1 MQYPSG
7 FPPPPPQQPHQPPQR
22 QIGGPPGPP
31 RPPRPPADLPYKSLF
46 GASVSLLAFSTLTGL
61 ALVAWFSRTSDPWT
75 WKSVLAIVCTVLG
88 VATSALVWRLP
99 SRESLLGGMAVML
112 LSLLRVGPIGEW
124 TWVSA
129 FMVVVTLALLAP
141 LVHALLLLPRA

>member
-1 MQYPSG
+1 
-7 FPPPPPQQPHQPPQR
+7 
-22 QIGGPPGPP
+22 
-31 RPPRPPADLPYKSLF
+31 
-46 GASVSLLAFSTLTGL
+46 LLAFSTLTGL
-61 ALVAWFSRTSDPWT
+61 ALIAWFSRATDPWT
-75 WKSVLAIVCTVLG
+75 WKSVLALSCAVLG

-99 SRESLLGGMAVML
+99 SREALLGGMAVML

>member
-1 MQYPSG
+1 
-7 FPPPPPQQPHQPPQR
+7 
-22 QIGGPPGPP
+22 
-31 RPPRPPADLPYKSLF
+31 
-46 GASVSLLAFSTLTGL
+46 LLAFSTLTGL
-61 ALVAWFSRTSDPWT
+61 ALVAWFSRASDPWT
-75 WKSVLAIVCTVLG
+75 WRSVLALACAVLG

-129 FMVVVTLALLAP
+129 FMVVITLALLAP

>member
-1 MQYPSG
+1 VQYPSG
-7 FPPPPPQQPHQPPQR
+7 YPPPQPPPRQSQRPQR
-22 QIGGPPGPP
+22 KLADPTGPPP
-31 RPPRPPADLPYKSLF
+31 DLPYKSLF

-61 ALVAWFSRTSDPWT
+61 AIAAWFSRASDPWT
-75 WKSVLAIVCTVLG
+75 WKSVLAIACTALG
-88 VATSALVWRLP
+88 IATSALVWRRP

-129 FMVVVTLALLAP
+129 WMVVGTLGLLAP

>member
-1 MQYPSG
+1 MQYPSRY
-7 FPPPPPQQPHQPPQR
+7 PPPPPQDPRTQRRFRVPP
-22 QIGGPPGPP
+22 PN
-31 RPPRPPADLPYKSLF
+31 LPYKSLF

-61 ALVAWFSRTSDPWT
+61 ALAAWFSKATDPWT
-75 WKSVLAIVCTVLG
+75 WKSLLALACTVLG

-112 LSLLRVGPIGEW
+112 VSLLRVGPVGEW

-129 FMVVVTLALLAP
+129 CMVVVTLALLAP
-141 LVHALLLLPRA
+141 LVHALLLLPRG